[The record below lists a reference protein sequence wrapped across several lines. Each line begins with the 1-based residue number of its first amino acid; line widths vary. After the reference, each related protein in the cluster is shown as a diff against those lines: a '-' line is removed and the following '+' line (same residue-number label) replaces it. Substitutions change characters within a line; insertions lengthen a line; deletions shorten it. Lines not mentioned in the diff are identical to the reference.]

1 MQDADNTLYSSLA
14 ASFSCIDWSY
24 AGGMIDHGAHLIFLW
39 VLWRND
45 YICQITKKNH
55 LRQSIETHQK
65 QRENLQSQVSCY
77 LKTMQLP
84 FESFLIC
91 LCIKFCW
98 EKSAFEKYSWVFLFV
113 CLFVLGGEWRGSF
126 PSYHLGKKRKK
137 ITRLKGLGTC
147 SMAAMGLALTS

>member
-98 EKSAFEKYSWVFLFV
+98 EKSAFENYSWVFLLV
-113 CLFVLGGEWRGSF
+113 CLFVLGGGMEGLLSFLSPGEKKKKNNTIKGIGYLLYGS
-126 PSYHLGKKRKK
+126 YGACLD
-137 ITRLKGLGTC
+137 
-147 SMAAMGLALTS
+147 